1 MRTHNHPPQPKPG
14 HLHHDDDP
22 DLTRPPT
29 SNMPLSTGAGLRKK
43 GAGVR
48 AWLLLDST
56 GQAQVVEAGKHA
68 IMRRTGLPARDLR
81 ILDPLLSYPSTVL
94 GRERAIVIN
103 LEHIKAI
110 ITAQEVLLLNSRDPS
125 VVPFVDELQKRLLFH
140 YHATKPQEGNG
151 GDDTNWSNLYD
162 LEEAQSRPS
171 TPKSSGGFSQ
181 FEDRNEENKA
191 DGKQSLENRDG
202 SKVLPFEFVALEAC
216 LEAACSCLENEA
228 KTLEQEAHPALDKL
242 TSKISTLNLERVRQI
257 KSRLVAITGRVQKV
271 RDELE
276 QLLDDDDD
284 MAEMYL
290 TEKLLQQLEN
300 SSTAS
305 TDERDDM
312 DDEVHQS
319 NMDDRQV
326 IFLNPAE
333 ISLDATGGSTNYDG
347 NTQDNLFTA
356 QNVLCRDSHGTHT
369 STTHSA
375 ISKQLDVE
383 ELEMLLEAYFVQI
396 DGTLNKLS
404 TLREYV
410 DDTEDY
416 INIMLDDKQN
426 HLLQMGVMLTTA
438 TLVVSAFVVVA
449 GIFGMNITIDL
460 FDDQKAGMPE
470 FLWTVGGGATG
481 SIFLYVVAI
490 AWCKHKRLLE

>member
-1 MRTHNHPPQPKPG
+1 MRIHYPTHHRSKSGTDP
-14 HLHHDDDP
+14 DDP
-22 DLTRPPT
+22 DPTRAIMSGPGMTVGGP
-29 SNMPLSTGAGLRKK
+29 LRKK
-43 GAGVR
+43 GMGVKP
-48 AWLLLDST
+48 WLLLDSN
-56 GQAQVVEAGKHA
+56 GQAQVVEVGKHA

-125 VVPFVDELQKRLLFH
+125 VIPFIDELQEKLSRH
-140 YHATKPQEGNG
+140 SQASKAMKAQEGNG
-151 GDDTNWSNLYD
+151 EESKWCD
-162 LEEAQSRPS
+162 LEEAEAHLRGVNAAGGAGGGAQGGEA
-171 TPKSSGGFSQ
+171 SGKQGQ
-181 FEDRNEENKA
+181 EENRE
-191 DGKQSLENRDG
+191 GL
-202 SKVLPFEFVALEAC
+202 KVLPFEFTALEAC
-216 LEAACSCLENEA
+216 LEAACSCLECEA
-228 KTLEQEAHPALDKL
+228 RTLELEAHPALDKL

-276 QLLDDDDD
+276 HLLDDDDD

-290 TEKLLQQLEN
+290 TEKLQLEN
-300 SSTAS
+300 STTSSLT
-305 TDERDDM
+305 ERDDM
-312 DDEVHQS
+312 NVEGPQADI
-319 NMDDRQV
+319 DDRN
-326 IFLNPAE
+326 LAD
-333 ISLDATGGSTNYDG
+333 ISLDATGESLNFEGDLR
-347 NTQDNLFTA
+347 NTDDPQHESLDI
-356 QNVLCRDSHGTHT
+356 HGTHT
-369 STTHSA
+369 SSTRSVTTG
-375 ISKQLDVE
+375 KNLDVE

-449 GIFGMNITIDL
+449 GIFGMNIKIDL
-460 FDDQKAGMPE
+460 FDEAKAGMRE
-470 FLWTVGGGATG
+470 WLWTIGGSTIG
-481 SIFLYVVAI
+481 SVVLYIIAI
-490 AWCKHKRLLE
+490 VWCKYKRLLE

>member
-1 MRTHNHPPQPKPG
+1 MRGGGHVPNNPPPKPG
-14 HLHHDDDP
+14 LSITDEDP
-22 DLTRPPT
+22 DTARPISAPH
-29 SNMPLSTGAGLRKK
+29 RKK
-43 GAGVR
+43 ATGVR
-48 AWLLLDST
+48 AWMVVDST
-56 GQAQVVEAGKHA
+56 GQAEVIEAGKHA

-125 VVPFVDELQKRLLFH
+125 VTPFVEELQRRILRH
-140 YHATKPQEGNG
+140 HHATTAQEGNG
-151 GDDTNWSNLYD
+151 DDSNWSNLYD
-162 LEEAQSRPS
+162 LGEPQSRAGSPVNLS
-171 TPKSSGGFSQ
+171 QGFPQ
-181 FEDRNEENKA
+181 FQDQDEEGKA
-191 DGKQSLENRDG
+191 EGKQGLDNQDG
-202 SKVLPFEFVALEAC
+202 MKVLPFEFVALEAC

-228 KTLEQEAHPALDKL
+228 KTLELEAHPALDKL

-276 QLLDDDDD
+276 HLLDDDED
-284 MAEMYL
+284 MAELYL
-290 TEKLLQQLEN
+290 TEKLLQQNLEN
-300 SSTAS
+300 SSAS
-305 TDERDDM
+305 TLSENDNM
-312 DDEVHQS
+312 DDEVLGLD
-319 NMDDRQV
+319 MDDR
-326 IFLNPAE
+326 IPAE
-333 ISLDATGGSTNYDG
+333 ISAEAGGGSASYKSE
-347 NTQDNLFTA
+347 L
-356 QNVLCRDSHGTHT
+356 QNINNSLEQPYGVSKALSRDSHGIHT
-369 STTHSA
+369 STTHSVTG
-375 ISKQLDVE
+375 KHLDVE

-438 TLVVSAFVVVA
+438 TMILSAFVVVA
-449 GIFGMNITIDL
+449 GIFGMNINIEMFNNTQL
-460 FDDQKAGMPE
+460 GMSR
-470 FLWTVGGGATG
+470 FLWVVGGSCTG
-481 SIFLYVVAI
+481 SIFIYVIAI

>member
-1 MRTHNHPPQPKPG
+1 MRGNGIGIEEQRWGSTAVPAPG
-14 HLHHDDDP
+14 II
-22 DLTRPPT
+22 
-29 SNMPLSTGAGLRKK
+29 RKK
-43 GAGVR
+43 GTSVR
-48 AWLLLDST
+48 PWL
-56 GQAQVVEAGKHA
+56 VVEGSGDAEVVEVGKHA

-110 ITAQEVLLLNSRDPS
+110 ITANQVLLLNSRDPS
-125 VVPFVDELQKRLLFH
+125 VTPFVQELQARILRH
-140 YHATKPQEGNG
+140 HQATTNHHPDEGG
-151 GDDTNWSNLYD
+151 I
-162 LEEAQSRPS
+162 
-171 TPKSSGGFSQ
+171 KI
-181 FEDRNEENKA
+181 
-191 DGKQSLENRDG
+191 
-202 SKVLPFEFVALEAC
+202 LPFEFVALEAC
-216 LEAACSCLENEA
+216 LEAACSVLENEA

-276 QLLDDDDD
+276 HLLDDDED

-290 TEKLLQQLEN
+290 TEKLLQQQSQQT
-300 SSTAS
+300 SSEEDTVVDD
-305 TDERDDM
+305 TRHDDDDNNDM
-312 DDEVHQS
+312 DIHH
-319 NMDDRQV
+319 R
-326 IFLNPAE
+326 AE
-333 ISLDATGGSTNYDG
+333 ISLEAGVGGGVASYEEEE
-347 NTQDNLFTA
+347 DNDDDDHRNL
-356 QNVLCRDSHGTHT
+356 RDIHGTHA
-369 STTHSA
+369 STVYSA
-375 ISKQLDVE
+375 ATIKLDVE

-449 GIFGMNITIDL
+449 GIFGMNIHIEL
-460 FDDQKAGMPE
+460 FDDKLYGMRE
-470 FLWTVGGGATG
+470 FLWTVGGGTAGT
-481 SIFLYVVAI
+481 IFLYVVAI
-490 AWCKHKRLLE
+490 AWCKHKGLLE

>member
-1 MRTHNHPPQPKPG
+1 MKGQV
-14 HLHHDDDP
+14 HLRHSSKSNDDDP
-22 DLTRPPT
+22 E
-29 SNMPLSTGAGLRKK
+29 STKPASAGLNLPIGGGGIRKK
-43 GAGVR
+43 GTGTR
-48 AWLLLDST
+48 AWLVLDAA
-56 GQAQVVEAGKHA
+56 GQTEMMEAGKHA

-125 VVPFVDELQKRLLFH
+125 VTPFVDELQRRIIRH
-140 YHATKPQEGNG
+140 HQATKAQEGD
-151 GDDTNWSNLYD
+151 GDDSNWKKLYD
-162 LEEAQSRPS
+162 LEELQSRDISPRES
-171 TPKSSGGFSQ
+171 TMGLTPLQDQDGEG
-181 FEDRNEENKA
+181 KA
-191 DGKQSLENRDG
+191 EGKQELQNRDG
-202 SKVLPFEFVALEAC
+202 MKILPFEFVALEAC
-216 LEAACSCLENEA
+216 LEAACSVLENEA

-276 QLLDDDDD
+276 HLLDDDDD

-290 TEKLLQQLEN
+290 TDKLQQLEN
-300 SSTAS
+300 SSTS
-305 TDERDDM
+305 SMNDGEDTYNHVLQGDISDK
-312 DDEVHQS
+312 
-319 NMDDRQV
+319 
-326 IFLNPAE
+326 IPPE
-333 ISLDATGGSTNYDG
+333 ISLEVGGGTAKYE
-347 NTQDNLFTA
+347 DNQNPDNSGEQMFA
-356 QNVLCRDSHGTHT
+356 SMNVLSRNSHGTRT
-369 STTHSA
+369 STSYSTVA
-375 ISKQLDVE
+375 KQLDVE

-449 GIFGMNITIDL
+449 GIFGMNIHIEL
-460 FDDQKAGMPE
+460 FDEDKSGMPQ
-470 FLWTVGGGATG
+470 FLWTVGGGTAGT
-481 SIFLYVVAI
+481 IFLYVVAI
-490 AWCKHKRLLE
+490 AWCKQKRLLE

>member
-1 MRTHNHPPQPKPG
+1 MRGPLLPPSKSDYAPV
-14 HLHHDDDP
+14 DEDADP
-22 DLTRPPT
+22 SRPT
-29 SNMPLSTGAGLRKK
+29 SVVGLRKK
-43 GAGVR
+43 GIGVR
-48 AWLLLDST
+48 TWLLLDAT
-56 GQAQVVEAGKHA
+56 GQTQVVEAGKHA
-68 IMRRTGLPARDLR
+68 IMKRTGLPARDLR

-125 VVPFVDELQKRLLFH
+125 VTPFVEELQRRILRLH
-140 YHATKPQEGNG
+140 HATNSQEGWG
-151 GDDTNWSNLYD
+151 TRDDSNWTNLYELD
-162 LEEAQSRPS
+162 EPQSGAASPQG
-171 TPKSSGGFSQ
+171 SGEGFSQ
-181 FEDRNEENKA
+181 FKDTNGECKA
-191 DGKQSLENRDG
+191 DGKQELDNQDG

-216 LEAACSCLENEA
+216 LEAACSCLDNEA
-228 KTLEQEAHPALDKL
+228 RTLEQEAHPALDKL

-257 KSRLVAITGRVQKV
+257 KSRLVAMTGRVQKV

-276 QLLDDDDD
+276 NLLDDDED

-290 TEKLLQQLEN
+290 TDKMAQHHLEN
-300 SSTAS
+300 SSLS
-305 TDERDDM
+305 SISERDGMDDGVLQSDM
-312 DDEVHQS
+312 DD
-319 NMDDRQV
+319 R
-326 IFLNPAE
+326 IPAE
-333 ISLDATGGSTNYDG
+333 ISLDSNAASTNYEDLR
-347 NTQDNLFTA
+347 NIDN
-356 QNVLCRDSHGTHT
+356 RGTHT
-369 STTHSA
+369 STTRSA
-375 ISKQLDVE
+375 ISKHLDVE

-449 GIFGMNITIDL
+449 GIFGMNIKIEL
-460 FDDQKAGMPE
+460 FDENKSGMHE
-470 FLWTVGGGATG
+470 FLWTVGGSTTG
-481 SIFLYVVAI
+481 SVLLYVIAI
-490 AWCKHKRLLE
+490 AWCRHKRLLE